1 MTVYQ
6 NILISIHNVSIYIY
20 IINDISH
27 LWIER
32 FFQDV
37 QGRRLTRTWLLAGV
51 KDGLWFGFG
60 RRSATLLTRA
70 WQDIFHLVHVW
81 LSNPIPRTSNMAKR
95 CKKCNCHLGISGV
108 GLYHP
113 IYGDFGLLFFCGL
126 PHYWQKIWGPMKRS
140 KALHPCFVH
149 ALYFDRILHLHWG
162 EWIQR
167 KMEILKIG
175 YSKTFPVGPREIGIW
190 TPWSMKDPATF
201 PRKVVFLR
209 TFTDIKMGCPN
220 GPGAFNSMVIW
231 KQALDFSLS
240 KYLQV
245 FPMNILVGSLESWHE
260 HTHTINGS

>member
-1 MTVYQ
+1 MVILGCFFFVVYH
-6 NILISIHNVSIYIY
+6 ITGKKYGVPWK
-20 IINDISH
+20 DP
-27 LWIER
+27 
-32 FFQDV
+32 
-37 QGRRLTRTWLLAGV
+37 RRCT
-51 KDGLWFGFG
+51 
-60 RRSATLLTRA
+60 
-70 WQDIFHLVHVW
+70 
-81 LSNPIPRTSNMAKR
+81 
-95 CKKCNCHLGISGV
+95 
-108 GLYHP
+108 
-113 IYGDFGLLFFCGL
+113 
-126 PHYWQKIWGPMKRS
+126 
-140 KALHPCFVH
+140 H
-149 ALYFDRILHLHWG
+149 ALYMLCILIVSCTCTG
-162 EWIQR
+162 GKWIQR

-260 HTHTINGS
+260 HTHNKWFIVISIKHNFWWVWNFGYLSGSFWLICHLWWFESYPTNQ

>member
-1 MTVYQ
+1 MLV
-6 NILISIHNVSIYIY
+6 YIY

-113 IYGDFGLLFFCGL
+113 IYGDFGLFF
-126 PHYWQKIWGPMKRS
+126 
-140 KALHPCFVH
+140 FVVYHITGKKYGVPWKDPRRCTH
-149 ALYFDRILHLHWG
+149 ALYMLCILIVSCTCTG
-162 EWIQR
+162 GKWIQR
-167 KMEILKIG
+167 KMEI
-175 YSKTFPVGPREIGIW
+175 
-190 TPWSMKDPATF
+190 
-201 PRKVVFLR
+201 
-209 TFTDIKMGCPN
+209 
-220 GPGAFNSMVIW
+220 
-231 KQALDFSLS
+231 
-240 KYLQV
+240 
-245 FPMNILVGSLESWHE
+245 
-260 HTHTINGS
+260 